1 MLFSVLIAN
10 YNNGA
15 YLKDALLSVI
25 KQTYDNWEVVIVDD
39 QSTDNGFDLERQA
52 NKDPR
57 IKFFQNK
64 VNKGCGFTKAKCIEL
79 AKGDIC
85 GFLDGDD
92 ALTANALEIMVNKH
106 ISYPDASLIYS
117 QSYLCDESL
126 NRVKLNDKI
135 GAIKDGD
142 TYLDSLFGAP
152 LVNHFATFKRKCY
165 NSTLGI
171 RKNLKRAVDQDLYYK
186 LEEVGDLIYVEQPLY
201 FYRYF
206 RNKGMDGISTGPNS
220 ILLREYYFS
229 VIHAT
234 IHRRIKNNQNVNE
247 ETINT
252 YTILVNDFFIS
263 KIKKSNH
270 ILEKIRALMQSFK
283 YGGFKDRFNYRV
295 GLLFK

>member
-10 YNNGA
+10 YNNGP

-25 KQTYDNWEVVIVDD
+25 NQTYDNWEVIIVDD

-57 IKFFQNK
+57 IKLFQNK

-92 ALTANALEIMVNKH
+92 ALTANALELMVNKH
-106 ISYPDASLIYS
+106 ISYPNASLIYS

-126 NRVKLNDKI
+126 NKVKLNDKI
-135 GAIKDGD
+135 GAIKEGD

-152 LVNHFATFKRKCY
+152 LVNHFATFKRECY
-165 NSTLGI
+165 KRTLGI

-206 RNKGMDGISTGPNS
+206 RNQGMDGISTGPNS
-220 ILLREYYFS
+220 ILAREDYFS

-234 IHRRIKNNQNVNE
+234 IHRRMKNNQKVNE

-270 ILEKIRALMQSFK
+270 FLEKIRVLVQSFK
-283 YGGFKDRFNYRV
+283 YVGFKDRFNYRV

>member
-10 YNNGA
+10 YNNGP

-92 ALTANALEIMVNKH
+92 ALTANALELMVNKH
-106 ISYPDASLIYS
+106 ISYPNASLIYS

-126 NRVKLNDKI
+126 NKVKLNDKI
-135 GAIKDGD
+135 GAIKERD
-142 TYLDSLFGAP
+142 TYLDSLFKAP
-152 LVNHFATFKRKCY
+152 LVNHFATFKRECY
-165 NSTLGI
+165 NRTLGI

-186 LEEVGDLIYVEQPLY
+186 LEEVGDLIYIEQPLY

-206 RNKGMDGISTGPNS
+206 RSQGMDGISTGPNLNLAKEDYFIVMYES
-220 ILLREYYFS
+220 IR
-229 VIHAT
+229 
-234 IHRRIKNNQNVNE
+234 RRIKKNYNVND
-247 ETINT
+247 ETINK

-270 ILEKIRALMQSFK
+270 FLEKIRALVQSFK